1 MNSSKL
7 LIDESPLQLLPSL
20 AEKVGLNEAVV
31 LQQVHYLIV
40 AGRTTPERDR
50 KFDGWV
56 YNTVAGWQEQYF
68 KFWSTKTLQRAITSL
83 EEKGLLISRQDR
95 NYSNFY
101 RMKWY
106 AIDYK
111 ALNALIDEPETVAA
125 EHDFTAP
132 LPPQPKPCPPS
143 DILPAPSDINNAP
156 SDKLSQSSDIL
167 PAPSDIN
174 NAPSDK
180 LSQSSDILSA
190 PWDKLSRP
198 SDKLSQSY
206 TKITTEITTETTGRE
221 GLRAGARATPPAEP
235 PPPADPPPEP
245 PAQPVAKP
253 PRFEPLS
260 ALLALGVDAQVAADW
275 LAVRKAKRA
284 ALTQTALDGMV
295 DEAHKAGISVAEAVR
310 ICAVRGWQ
318 GFKASWDWRDDKPQG
333 RTFDGKPQG
342 GQLSAG
348 EQARQQALR
357 IAEKMGLTPEQ
368 VGIYDANQ

>member
-1 MNSSKL
+1 MIQRTPRRNNFTTIGNGIFMENALSFEAMGLLAYLLSKP
-7 LIDESPLQLLPSL
+7 D
-20 AEKVGLNEAVV
+20 NW
-31 LQQVHYLIV
+31 QVHVQALVRATEGTAQKRGENKILALLRELIGAGYITRKRQSSGKMDYYVYDEPQGEPSADTIPDSGSCAENASQPIENEPQPSKPHV
-40 AGRTTPERDR
+40 AKPHVAKPHVAFEGVLINTEGQQELKLNKDGR
-50 KFDGWV
+50 G
-56 YNTVAGWQEQYF
+56 A
-68 KFWSTKTLQRAITSL
+68 
-83 EEKGLLISRQDR
+83 
-95 NYSNFY
+95 
-101 RMKWY
+101 
-106 AIDYK
+106 
-111 ALNALIDEPETVAA
+111 NAL
-125 EHDFTAP
+125 
-132 LPPQPKPCPPS
+132 
-143 DILPAPSDINNAP
+143 
-156 SDKLSQSSDIL
+156 
-167 PAPSDIN
+167 
-174 NAPSDK
+174 
-180 LSQSSDILSA
+180 
-190 PWDKLSRP
+190 
-198 SDKLSQSY
+198 
-206 TKITTEITTETTGRE
+206 
-221 GLRAGARATPPAEP
+221 ARATPPASP
-235 PPPADPPPEP
+235 PPDPPPEP

-318 GFKASWDWRDDKPQG
+318 GFKASWDWRDDRPQG

>member
-1 MNSSKL
+1 MIGSKL
-7 LIDESPLQLLPSL
+7 LVNEIALQLLPTL

-31 LQQVHYLIV
+31 LQQVHYLII
-40 AGRTTPERDR
+40 AGMSSPERNR

-106 AIDYK
+106 TIDYQ
-111 ALNALIDEPETVAA
+111 ALNALIDEPEAVAA

-143 DILPAPSDINNAP
+143 DILSAPSDIN
-156 SDKLSQSSDIL
+156 S
-167 PAPSDIN
+167 
-174 NAPSDK
+174 APSDK

-206 TKITTEITTETTGRE
+206 TKITTEITAETTGRE

-235 PPPADPPPEP
+235 PPPADPPPP
-245 PAQPVAKP
+245 AKP

-295 DEAHKAGISVAEAVR
+295 DEAHKAGISVAQAVR
-310 ICAVRGWQ
+310 ICAARGWQ
-318 GFKASWDWRDDKPQG
+318 GFRASWDWRDDVPQG
-333 RTFDGKPQG
+333 RTFDHRS
-342 GQLSAG
+342 GQPAMSAG

>member
-1 MNSSKL
+1 MIQRTPRRNNFTTIGNGIFMENALSFEAMGLLAYLLSKP
-7 LIDESPLQLLPSL
+7 D
-20 AEKVGLNEAVV
+20 NW
-31 LQQVHYLIV
+31 QVHVQALVRATEGTAQKRGENKILALLRELIG
-40 AGRTTPERDR
+40 AGYITRKRQSSGKMDYYVYDEPQGEPSADTTPDSGSCAE
-50 KFDGWV
+50 
-56 YNTVAGWQEQYF
+56 
-68 KFWSTKTLQRAITSL
+68 
-83 EEKGLLISRQDR
+83 
-95 NYSNFY
+95 
-101 RMKWY
+101 
-106 AIDYK
+106 
-111 ALNALIDEPETVAA
+111 NASQPIENK
-125 EHDFTAP
+125 
-132 LPPQPKPCPPS
+132 PQPSKPHVAKPHVAFEGV
-143 DILPAPSDINNAP
+143 LINTEGQQELKLNKDGRGTNA
-156 SDKLSQSSDIL
+156 
-167 PAPSDIN
+167 
-174 NAPSDK
+174 
-180 LSQSSDILSA
+180 
-190 PWDKLSRP
+190 RV
-198 SDKLSQSY
+198 
-206 TKITTEITTETTGRE
+206 
-221 GLRAGARATPPAEP
+221 RATPPAEP
-235 PPPADPPPEP
+235 PPDPPPEP
-245 PAQPVAKP
+245 PAQAVAKP

>member
-1 MNSSKL
+1 MIQRTPRRNNFTIIGNGIFTENALSFEAMGLLAYLLSKP
-7 LIDESPLQLLPSL
+7 D
-20 AEKVGLNEAVV
+20 NW
-31 LQQVHYLIV
+31 QVHVQALVRATEGTAQKRGENKILALLRELIG
-40 AGRTTPERDR
+40 AGYIIRQRQSSGKMDYYVYDEPQGEPSADTTPYSSSCAENASQPIENKPQPSKPREA
-50 KFDGWV
+50 KPH
-56 YNTVAGWQEQYF
+56 VAKPHVAKPREAFEGV
-68 KFWSTKTLQRAITSL
+68 
-83 EEKGLLISRQDR
+83 LISTEGQQE
-95 NYSNFY
+95 
-101 RMKWY
+101 
-106 AIDYK
+106 
-111 ALNALIDEPETVAA
+111 LN
-125 EHDFTAP
+125 
-132 LPPQPKPCPPS
+132 
-143 DILPAPSDINNAP
+143 
-156 SDKLSQSSDIL
+156 LSKD
-167 PAPSDIN
+167 
-174 NAPSDK
+174 
-180 LSQSSDILSA
+180 
-190 PWDKLSRP
+190 
-198 SDKLSQSY
+198 
-206 TKITTEITTETTGRE
+206 GRE
-221 GLRAGARATPPAEP
+221 TSARATPPAEP

-348 EQARQQALR
+348 EQAQQQALR

>member
-1 MNSSKL
+1 MIGSKL
-7 LIDESPLQLLPSL
+7 LVNEIALQLLPTL

-31 LQQVHYLIV
+31 LQQVHYLII
-40 AGRTTPERDR
+40 AGMSSPERNR

-106 AIDYK
+106 TIDYQ
-111 ALNALIDEPETVAA
+111 ALNALIDEPEAVAA

-143 DILPAPSDINNAP
+143 DILSAPSDINKAP
-156 SDKLSQSSDIL
+156 SDKLSHSSDV
-167 PAPSDIN
+167 
-174 NAPSDK
+174 
-180 LSQSSDILSA
+180 LSA

-206 TKITTEITTETTGRE
+206 TKITTEITAETTGRE

-235 PPPADPPPEP
+235 PPPA
-245 PAQPVAKP
+245 KP
-253 PRFEPLS
+253 PRFEPLA

-318 GFKASWDWRDDKPQG
+318 GFKASWDWRDDRPQG

>member
-1 MNSSKL
+1 MIQRTPRRNNFTTIGNGIFMENALSFEAMGLLAYLLSKP
-7 LIDESPLQLLPSL
+7 D
-20 AEKVGLNEAVV
+20 NW
-31 LQQVHYLIV
+31 QVHVQALVRATEGTAQKRGENKILALLRELIGAGYITRKRQSSGKMDYYVYDEPQGEPSADTIPDSGSCAENASQPIENEPQPSKPHV
-40 AGRTTPERDR
+40 AKPHVAFEGVLINTEGQQELKLNKDGR
-50 KFDGWV
+50 G
-56 YNTVAGWQEQYF
+56 A
-68 KFWSTKTLQRAITSL
+68 
-83 EEKGLLISRQDR
+83 
-95 NYSNFY
+95 
-101 RMKWY
+101 
-106 AIDYK
+106 
-111 ALNALIDEPETVAA
+111 NAL
-125 EHDFTAP
+125 
-132 LPPQPKPCPPS
+132 
-143 DILPAPSDINNAP
+143 
-156 SDKLSQSSDIL
+156 
-167 PAPSDIN
+167 
-174 NAPSDK
+174 
-180 LSQSSDILSA
+180 
-190 PWDKLSRP
+190 
-198 SDKLSQSY
+198 
-206 TKITTEITTETTGRE
+206 
-221 GLRAGARATPPAEP
+221 ARATPPASP
-235 PPPADPPPEP
+235 PPDPPPEP

-318 GFKASWDWRDDKPQG
+318 GFKASWDWRDDRPQG